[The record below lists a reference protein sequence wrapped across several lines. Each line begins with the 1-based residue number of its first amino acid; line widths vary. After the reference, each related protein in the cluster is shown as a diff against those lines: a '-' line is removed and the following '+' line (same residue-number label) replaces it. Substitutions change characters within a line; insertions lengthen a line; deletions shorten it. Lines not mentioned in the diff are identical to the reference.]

1 MDNCDCFV
9 YGKMTKKQALE
20 ELARLKDKKK
30 KQSEEFYK
38 IGDYLEATRLILIA
52 GAYKHAYIIVSKIE
66 D

>member
-1 MDNCDCFV
+1 
-9 YGKMTKKQALE
+9 MTKKQALE

-52 GAYKHAYIIVSKIE
+52 GAYKRAYIIVSKIE